1 MEDDK
6 IIDLF
11 WRRSEEALTAVHRKY
26 ARYCYSISFRIL
38 RSNEDAEECV
48 NDALLRLWDAIPP
61 ARPQMF
67 RIYLGKITRNLSL
80 NYLEKAQAQKRGG
93 GEVELLLSELEDC
106 IPSKEEDF
114 NQQDTIDL
122 INQFLQETSITKR
135 KIFVR
140 RYWYGSTIKEIAAD
154 FSYSES
160 NVSTTLFRLR
170 AQLKERLEEEG
181 IFQ

>member
-1 MEDDK
+1 M
-6 IIDLF
+6 
-11 WRRSEEALTAVHRKY
+11 
-26 ARYCYSISFRIL
+26 
-38 RSNEDAEECV
+38 
-48 NDALLRLWDAIPP
+48 
-61 ARPQMF
+61 
-67 RIYLGKITRNLSL
+67 
-80 NYLEKAQAQKRGG
+80 
-93 GEVELLLSELEDC
+93 ELLLSELEDC
-106 IPSKEEDF
+106 IPSREEDF